1 MRALRALSAAVL
13 CLSALTLVAAAPK
26 SKPTPE
32 PTNSCTSCKERRP
45 TLDPARFAKGFE
57 PEVRQGYE
65 IARKHPA
72 TLDQL
77 HCFCECAES
86 PMFKHRT
93 LLTCF
98 VDTHA
103 AGCGICLS
111 EARLAAELE
120 DRGVS
125 DAEIRVTVE
134 SVHRT
139 DGHPATHSSPLP
151 PRKGREPSRSRGA

>member
-1 MRALRALSAAVL
+1 MRYPRNGKFPQRRNVGHVMTLKPLSAAVL
-13 CLSALTLVAAAPK
+13 YLSALTIVAAAPK
-26 SKPTPE
+26 SRSTPE
-32 PTNSCTSCKERRP
+32 PANSCTSCKERRP
-45 TLDPARFAKGFE
+45 TLDPAGFAKGFE

-65 IARKHPA
+65 IARKYPA

-111 EARLAAELE
+111 EARLAAQLK

-139 DGHPATHSSPLP
+139 DGHPATH
-151 PRKGREPSRSRGA
+151 